1 MSRRHAAVRDTALP
15 LHILA
20 APGTSAEVRRLTDE
34 LAAHRRELR
43 DVLTRDTTCAAHT
56 RRSVTRSGAGN
67 PSSSSGRARTS
78 TR

>member
-34 LAAHRRELR
+34 LAAHRRELTGA
-43 DVLTRDTTCAAHT
+43 LTREAALRDALATTQAEL
-56 RRSVTRSGAGN
+56 
-67 PSSSSGRARTS
+67 ARTQVAL
-78 TR
+78 RAAEERGR

>member
-43 DVLTRDTTCAAHT
+43 VHRAPRHT
-56 RRSVTRSGAGN
+56 GT
-67 PSSSSGRARTS
+67 
-78 TR
+78 